1 MGALDELLARWR
13 ENPDSGTT
21 LALCTYLGTS
31 AREDLIREVGS
42 TAEAWHK
49 DDPGVMLAVGRMY
62 LDASLLQE
70 AQGALVAAGKLD
82 QTSAAPYRYLGEVL
96 LRRGDAARAEKVL
109 ARALQMGAVEA
120 DTRMWHDRSTV
131 YVALQSRMGMRAVAD
146 EIARTLPKRNSIPPP
161 TLSASEAEALA
172 SRDRRGPVR
181 AAPKLV
187 PSVPPPPKLVSQ
199 PAPRLVSTPPPPL
212 PSYRTDVT
220 SDHDVPTGRFNA
232 GASRARA
239 RDAQPMLGGPASSR
253 AAVAEALP
261 PPAPAPVAR
270 ERFPAPLPVPSPV
283 PAPPPRAPSPLPPPP
298 IAPLPRSGPA
308 FAPEPS
314 PRSAPSSRPPAPHS
328 PVPRSAPPALPRSA
342 PPAARVSVPGQDDSA
357 APAAETI
364 LDHLARVGVFERG
377 GGAPPAWTA
386 PERVRQRGSWVF
398 VVATVMAVGGGF
410 GAFRY
415 VQGVRAARM
424 DTARRIEAEVGKLLE
439 TAKVDDL
446 TKTDAKLSE
455 AFDLD
460 SRSQTAAL
468 LWLQNRVL
476 TALML
481 PGEPRGIESALARC
495 KTLDVDESKTAFG
508 KLASFLAEGDL
519 AGAAAIMP
527 KWDEKAKGDP
537 FYHLAAA
544 AMLERAGDVRAV
556 GQYQQ
561 AFELDPELL
570 VARVFHAELVTL
582 ELGIGAGKPL
592 IADVTAR
599 LGDGPVARA
608 LRGLAW
614 AVDADAGDL
623 PDDAKVAEADRTKL
637 PTQLLAIPY
646 VVDAR
651 VAARADRTADAL
663 AALDKAL
670 RVTATPAM
678 ATGIG
683 QLAIDLGDEAL
694 ARQATLR
701 ALSYSALYPR
711 ARSLAARVALLGAH
725 IDEAKHAIQELDAKS
740 PEVAVVRAAAAYE
753 SLDLS
758 ELESAVQAMGATEA
772 AARALSQGPNI
783 ALGRKYPDA
792 KSIEQIAV
800 PQVPWGDLVAVDAAL
815 DTGKMDLAEKIA
827 ARWGTRASVPTY
839 ALRMARLLRYQGKLD
854 DAVKA
859 SADAMVPGGV
869 TPRALV
875 ERFDTLLAAKD
886 IQGARDLLAQYPI
899 VLGPMT
905 ELLKVSLD
913 AADNKAARAKVAVAR
928 LEPPPE
934 GSPVLFELIAAR
946 AFVAAGDARAK
957 PLVIRL
963 LHAAPRN
970 PDVLEPARAVGLV
983 R

>member
-31 AREDLIREVGS
+31 AHEDLIREVGS

-49 DDPGVMLAVGRMY
+49 DDANVMLAVGRMY
-62 LDASLLQE
+62 LDAALLQE

-82 QTSAAPYRYLGEVL
+82 QSAPAPYRYLGEVL

-131 YVALQSRMGMRAVAD
+131 YVALQSRNGMRAVAD

-161 TLSASEAEALA
+161 TLSAHQADAL
-172 SRDRRGPVR
+172 STRERRPPPMR
-181 AAPKLV
+181 PAPKLV
-187 PSVPPPPKLVSQ
+187 PSVPPPPKLVSS
-199 PAPRLVSTPPPPL
+199 APGRLVSTPAPPL
-212 PSYRTDVT
+212 PAYRSDVV
-220 SDHDVPTGRFNA
+220 SDHDAPTGRFNT
-232 GASRARA
+232 GASRSRPV
-239 RDAQPMLGGPASSR
+239 QPQAVMAGPAPSR
-253 AAVAEALP
+253 AAVAEAFVPPAPPLVARDRFPVPQPVPSPRPSPPPRIPSPPPMP
-261 PPAPAPVAR
+261 PPAPMSRPLTPAPAARSSRPAPVAR
-270 ERFPAPLPVPSPV
+270 SV
-283 PAPPPRAPSPLPPPP
+283 
-298 IAPLPRSGPA
+298 
-308 FAPEPS
+308 
-314 PRSAPSSRPPAPHS
+314 PPAPRV
-328 PVPRSAPPALPRSA
+328 PVF
-342 PPAARVSVPGQDDSA
+342 GQDDA
-357 APAAETI
+357 ATARAETI

-377 GGAPPAWTA
+377 GGAPPAWVA
-386 PERVRQRGSWVF
+386 PPRVKQRGSWVF
-398 VVATVMAVGGGF
+398 VLATVLAVGGGVA
-410 GAFRY
+410 AFKY
-415 VQGVRAARM
+415 VHGVRSERM
-424 DTARRIEAEVGKLLE
+424 HTARSVEAEVGKLLE
-439 TAKVDDL
+439 TANIDDL
-446 TKTDAKLSE
+446 AKTDTKLSYVFE
-455 AFDLD
+455 LD
-460 SRSQTAAL
+460 SRSQAAAV
-468 LWLQNRVL
+468 LWLRNRVL
-476 TALML
+476 SALML

-495 KTLDVDESKTAFG
+495 KTLDVDEGKTAFG

-527 KWDEKAKGDP
+527 KWDDRAKNDP

-544 AMLERAGDVRAV
+544 AMLERAGDARAE

-582 ELGIGAGKPL
+582 EHGSGAGKPL
-592 IADVTAR
+592 VADVTTR

-608 LRGLAW
+608 LRGIVW
-614 AVDADAGDL
+614 AVDPDAGEL
-623 PDDAKVAEADRTKL
+623 PDSAKVVGPDRGKL
-637 PTQLLAIPY
+637 PMQLLAIPY

-651 VAARADRTADAL
+651 VAARAGNPADAL

-683 QLAIDLGDEAL
+683 QLAIELGDEQL

-725 IDEAKHAIQELDAKS
+725 IDDAKHAIQELDAKA

-758 ELESAVQAMGATEA
+758 ELESAVQAMGSADGSS
-772 AARALSQGPNI
+772 RALAAGLGI
-783 ALGRKYPDA
+783 AVGRRYPDPKA
-792 KSIEQIAV
+792 IEQMAV
-800 PQVPWGDLVAVDAAL
+800 PSVPWGDLVAVDAAL
-815 DTGKMDLAEKIA
+815 DTGKMELAQKIVS
-827 ARWGTRASVPTY
+827 RWGARSSVPTY
-839 ALRMARLLRYQGKLD
+839 ALRVARLLRYQGKND

-859 SADAMVPGGV
+859 SADAMVAGGV
-869 TPRALV
+869 TPRVLV
-875 ERFDTLLAAKD
+875 ERFDTLLANKD
-886 IQGARDLLAQYPI
+886 VQGARDLLSQYPI

-905 ELLKVSLD
+905 EFLKASLD

-928 LEPPPE
+928 LEPLPD
-934 GSPVLFELIAAR
+934 GSPVLFDLIAAR
-946 AFVAAGDARAK
+946 AFVATGDARAK
-957 PLVIRL
+957 PLVLRL
-963 LHAAPRN
+963 LREGPKN
-970 PDVLEPARAVGLV
+970 PDVLEQARAVGLS